1 MFHKISLLYQ
11 IGRSTLGQ
19 QTLLI
24 LRKIHSMN
32 MNQSLCLKNKFQT
45 YGIQSYSG
53 KYCQVKDSRW
63 LSCPMLLE
71 GYGIC
76 ETI

>member
-11 IGRSTLGQ
+11 VGRS
-19 QTLLI
+19 LLI
-24 LRKIHSMN
+24 FRKIHSVN
-32 MNQSLCLKNKFQT
+32 MNQSLCLKNKIMNMSNT
-45 YGIQSYSG
+45 YGIQSYSW
-53 KYCQVKDSRW
+53 KYGQAKDSRW